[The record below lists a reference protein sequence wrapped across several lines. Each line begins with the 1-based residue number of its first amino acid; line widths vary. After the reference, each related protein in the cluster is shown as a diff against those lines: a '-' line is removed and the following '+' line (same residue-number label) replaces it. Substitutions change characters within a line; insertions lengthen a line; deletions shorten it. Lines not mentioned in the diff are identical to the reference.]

1 MKTRPKKENDK
12 LSFLKRKVSLTPIV
26 IDTNGKNIVDN
37 PIQDY
42 ADFDR
47 QVDTTTHSP
56 SVIESQTLE
65 FEIPLP
71 YSALQRYM
79 SRQNSTGQ
87 GSQSLWVHGII
98 NKHTSEI
105 IIISP
110 GRLSDN
116 LTSWDQ

>member
-1 MKTRPKKENDK
+1 MKTRPKNKNDK
-12 LSFLKRKVSLTPIV
+12 LSFLKKKSEPYSNSDRYKR
-26 IDTNGKNIVDN
+26 KNIVDN

-65 FEIPLP
+65 FEFPLP

-87 GSQSLWVHGII
+87 GSLKAYGCMES
-98 NKHTSEI
+98 
-105 IIISP
+105 
-110 GRLSDN
+110 
-116 LTSWDQ
+116 LTSTQVK